1 MIIEENIPES
11 EMIVEQNIPEEERI
25 KIVEYGSNF
34 NEKIKTQGF
43 KRGIKMLKLKL

>member
-25 KIVEYGSNF
+25 KIVEYSSSF
-34 NEKIKTQGF
+34 NEKSKHRDMREES
-43 KRGIKMLKLKL
+43 KC